1 MTDALVLTDVR
12 KTYGQREAVHG
23 VSLAVHEGEIFG
35 LIGHNGAGKTTIL
48 RMISTILTITSG
60 KIEVY
65 GRDVS
70 KEGGEVRKLISYLP
84 EDAGAYKDLTGRKY
98 LSFIAELFVSGKEK
112 DEMVQK
118 GVELADLGD
127 KIDYRIDTYSK
138 GMMRRL
144 LIARAIMT
152 SPKLAIMDEVTSG
165 LDVINAYEIREVI
178 RNIAKSGVTVIMS
191 SHNMFEVDMLCDRVG
206 MIDQGNLIDVGTPE
220 ELKKK
225 YGKETLEEVFVT
237 AVKGA

>member
-23 VSLAVHEGEIFG
+23 VSLTVKEGEVFG

-48 RMISTILTITSG
+48 RMISTILKITSG
-60 KIEVY
+60 TIQVY
-65 GRDVS
+65 GKDVT
-70 KEGGEVRKLISYLP
+70 KESDDVRELISYLP
-84 EDAGAYKDLTGRKY
+84 EDAGAYKDMTGRKY
-98 LSFIAELFVSGKEK
+98 LTFIAEFFVSGKER
-112 DEMVQK
+112 DEMVEK
-118 GVELADLGD
+118 GIALADLGD

-152 SPKLAIMDEVTSG
+152 SPRLAILDEVTSG

-178 RNIAKSGVTVIMS
+178 RNISKTGVTIIMS

-206 MIDQGNLIDVGTPE
+206 MIDQGNLIEIGTPE
-220 ELKKK
+220 ELKQK
-225 YGKETLEEVFVT
+225 YGKDNLEEVFVA